1 MLKEIY
7 LGNMFVNESNEG
19 TNDFKKN
26 EDSKD

>member
-7 LGNMFVNESNEG
+7 LGNMFVNESNED

>member
-7 LGNMFVNESNEG
+7 LGNMFVNESNEDK
-19 TNDFKKN
+19 NDFKKN